1 MTECTLFVLINQN
14 GLNKCYLDALGLVLL
29 LLSLQRELD
38 KQLLELL
45 VAIVN
50 AKLLKTETHT
60 PLQSNT
66 LCMTHVQGSHPSL
79 WMKSGV

>member
-60 PLQSNT
+60 HHCKAIHS
-66 LCMTHVQGSHPSL
+66 V
-79 WMKSGV
+79 